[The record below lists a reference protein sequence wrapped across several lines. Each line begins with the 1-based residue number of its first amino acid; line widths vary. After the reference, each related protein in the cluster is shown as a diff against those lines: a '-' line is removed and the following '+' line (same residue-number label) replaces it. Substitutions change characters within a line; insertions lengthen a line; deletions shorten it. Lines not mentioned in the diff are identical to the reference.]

1 MQPGGHIYIYCAGYT
16 HHGIYCGDG
25 TAIHYS
31 GEKLKGIISRTSVDF
46 FADGKKIFVQ
56 DYGSCDSPDVVIARA
71 ESKLGESGYNLFDNN
86 CEHFATWCKTG
97 RKRSEQVTQ
106 NTSTAAGVTGN
117 AAAVAGG
124 IGVVSA
130 AGAAAGLSGAG
141 IMSGLATVGGVVG
154 GGAVAGIGVLAAAP
168 ALITTAAMSQVFR
181 EDESLPAK
189 ENEARRVGQAVT
201 TASAVAGTVGAA
213 GAIATAGSVV
223 GLSAAGITSG
233 LAAVGATVGG
243 GMVAGVAITAA
254 APAVAAAAVGLGAYQ
269 VWKWLSE

>member
-1 MQPGGHIYIYCAGYT
+1 MQSGDHIYIYCVGYT
-16 HHGIYCGDG
+16 HHGIYCGDD
-25 TAIHYS
+25 TAIHYT
-31 GEKLKGIISRTSVDF
+31 GEKLKGIISRTSIAS
-46 FADGKKIFVQ
+46 FADGKKVFVQ

-106 NTSTAAGVTGN
+106 KTSKAAGASGS

-130 AGAAAGLSGAG
+130 TGAAAGLSGAG

-154 GGAVAGIGVLAAAP
+154 GGAVAGVGVLAAAP

-201 TASAVAGTVGAA
+201 TASAVVGTVGTA
-213 GAIATAGSVV
+213 GVIATAGSVA

-243 GMVAGVAITAA
+243 GMVMGVAITAA
-254 APAVAAAAVGLGAYQ
+254 APAVAAAAVGFGAYE